1 MALRYPKPPLVEA
14 VFELF
19 VPGDGGD
26 WTPETEARLE
36 SALAKQFDG
45 PRETVRPPG
54 FQIQLA
60 PAGPVA
66 RSMQSELARRR
77 LWTSDLGE
85 MFQFSPSMCAYN
97 LLGHYRNFEQH
108 AGTLESLVRLF
119 LEQRRPEEIG
129 WAGQRYVNRIRVPVE
144 AGDPATFFE
153 IYPKVPS
160 GQHRPF
166 AMQILSG
173 EFEGGQVMLNLVFQ
187 GAQGGMATYVLDI
200 YARSS
205 VGLRPDP
212 AGIRSWHEAAH
223 VQVRRSFEGALTEKT
238 KALFQGGG
246 TP

>member
-1 MALRYPKPPLVEA
+1 MALPYPKPPLVEA

-19 VPGDGGD
+19 VLGEGGD
-26 WTPETEARLE
+26 WTSETEARLE
-36 SALAKQFDG
+36 GALAKQFDG
-45 PRETVRPPG
+45 PRETVRPIG
-54 FQIQLA
+54 LQIQLG
-60 PAGPVA
+60 PGDPVA

-77 LWTSDLGE
+77 LWTSDRGE

-97 LLGHYRNFEQH
+97 LLGHYRSFEQH

-119 LEQRRPEEIG
+119 LEHRRPEESG
-129 WAGQRYVNRIRVPVE
+129 WAGQRYVNRIVVPVE

-153 IYPKVPS
+153 IYPRVPS

-205 VGLRPDP
+205 VGLHLEP
-212 AGIRSWHEAAH
+212 AGIGRWHEAAH
-223 VQVRRSFEGALTEKT
+223 VEVRRSFESALTAKT

-246 TP
+246 PP